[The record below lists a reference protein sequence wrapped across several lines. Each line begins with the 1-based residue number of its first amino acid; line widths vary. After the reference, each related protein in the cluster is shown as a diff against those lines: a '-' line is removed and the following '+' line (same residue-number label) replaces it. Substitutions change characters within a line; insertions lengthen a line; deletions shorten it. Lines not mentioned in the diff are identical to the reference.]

1 MTVPAALSKLTRLA
15 MTAVG
20 ATSTFGSS
28 VTARSMTP
36 NCSEGVLDTAAD
48 VNFGTR
54 THLLSRARNNQRVAA
69 PSFGLKPTVGELG
82 TPGGLL
88 QWITGGTPTGTTTLT
103 FPLAEA
109 AAVRRVL
116 IDDTVKT
123 WDVTKCAVDRAVFS
137 ARQGA
142 ELLLD
147 LDCVGEDWANGTT
160 FPGGY
165 APDATPPF
173 LLNDLGI
180 TVGGTTV
187 AVEDVRLT
195 IENAVAR
202 DRYFN
207 SKILAGAVAMDR
219 RVLVE
224 FTYPW
229 GAYSAIFD
237 SGMADAGVAVVLT
250 FTYNAKILTFTMPT
264 VRAMDQAPDVQVPA
278 ELKGRWSGQAFSNTA
293 GGELVVTLTP

>member
-1 MTVPAALSKLTRLA
+1 MTVAAALSKRTRLA

-20 ATSTFGSS
+20 TSATFDKY
-28 VTARSMTP
+28 VTARSMSP
-36 NCSEGVLDTAAD
+36 NCSEAVLDTAAD

-54 THLLSRARNNQRVAA
+54 THLLSRARNNQRVAQ

-88 QWITGGTPTGTTTLT
+88 EWICGGTPTGTTTLT
-103 FPLAEA
+103 YPLAEA

-147 LDCVGEDWANGTT
+147 LDCVGEDWSDVTA

-173 LLNDLGI
+173 LLNDLGV
-180 TVGGTTV
+180 TVGGVTV
-187 AVEDVRLT
+187 AVEDVRVT
-195 IENAVAR
+195 VEHSIAR

-207 SKILAGAVAMDR
+207 SKVLAGAVAMDR
-219 RVLVE
+219 RVTVE

-237 SGMADAGVAVVLT
+237 DGIVDAGVAVVCT
-250 FTYNAKILTFTMPT
+250 FAYNAKVFVLSMPT
-264 VRAMDQAPDVQVPA
+264 VRAMVQAPDVQVPA
-278 ELKGRWSGQAFSNTA
+278 ELKGRWAGQAFSNTA
-293 GGELVVTLTP
+293 GGELLVQLTP